1 MHPRA
6 VRAWCRYQA
15 VTAAGTKPRGSC
27 WPCCKRWREAHCEQA
42 ECRSCELLVLQA
54 RASAQADVDE
64 GGAAPLPLQSAF
76 GARWLLL
83 RACALRTAWAAEAAA
98 APAGSPDVA
107 AKATA
112 VDVAHE
118 LQTSNLARTR
128 GGTQPGWV

>member
-1 MHPRA
+1 MRVAQRRCRCSPRL
-6 VRAWCRYQA
+6 
-15 VTAAGTKPRGSC
+15 GRG
-27 WPCCKRWREAHCEQA
+27 A
-42 ECRSCELLVLQA
+42 
-54 RASAQADVDE
+54 
-64 GGAAPLPLQSAF
+64 
-76 GARWLLL
+76 LL